1 MQTTTI
7 LYIILALLLSLLI
20 AFFQYFYKNK
30 DKRKINILLF
40 VLRTFSLF
48 LIGLLFIN
56 PIIKTRKIENTKPI
70 LAVLVDNSLSTKYF
84 KQEKVIDTILQKIKA
99 SKALDKK
106 FKIDYFSF
114 GKRLQ
119 VLDSLSFN
127 ASQTNISNAI
137 TSINELQKEEN
148 GAILLLSDGNQT
160 IGNDYEFTDSEKT
173 IYPIVLGDTTLYKD
187 LKIAQLNVNKYS
199 YIKNKFP
206 VETILFYEGKEVV
219 NTHFSIYHKG
229 KAIFSKKVRFS
240 PSDNVKTI
248 TANFTSVKEGLQ
260 FYTASIQKITDEK
273 NIQNNKKTFS
283 IEVINEQTKVLILTS
298 ILHPD
303 LGVLKKSIE
312 SNKQRSVTIININKF
327 SGKIDDFQLVVLY
340 NLNKEF
346 KNILK
351 EIKNKNSNYLII
363 SGLNTDWDFLNKQ
376 QLGIYKKY
384 INQVE
389 NYSAVFNSQFLTFVQ
404 KDIGFNRFSPL
415 KDKFGE
421 IILSKSHQTMLYQ
434 QISGLKTQQPLL
446 ATFELNNQKSAFLFG
461 EGIWKWRA
469 TSFLNQNSFKDFD
482 AFISNLVQYLASNK
496 KRSRLDVTAKSVYP
510 SNSTVKLS
518 AFYVD
523 KNYKF
528 DDRASLWL
536 HLTNKQTKESKKVPF
551 SLMNNSY
558 QIEVEN
564 LAEGNY
570 AYKVSVE
577 NQKIK
582 KYGVFKVTNY
592 KVEEQFTNANDK
604 KLQKLADKTGGK
616 LYYSNQNNEMIKEI
630 VSNKKYFTTQK
641 STIKEKNLIDWKWI
655 LFIIITLLSTEW
667 FVRKYHGK
675 I

>member
-1 MQTTTI
+1 LQTTTI